1 MSANMLREQK
11 YECENMP
18 KHPRSVRDAQYA
30 KLKRSTKISGAPAPG
45 RPMDPD
51 PSDGSVD
58 VSPAHSPCTEWPR
71 KSRFPFFP
79 SRAALVDRVSSRRA
93 RRSRAASSALRAARQ
108 SLQQSIPN
116 VSPTATNR
124 VSPRESSLCTSPTPN
139 RCKRFDGFVQ
149 VDSWRR
155 CFEQQITSLS
165 IRWRSR
171 SC

>member
-58 VSPAHSPCTEWPR
+58 VSPAHSPCTEQPR

-79 SRAALVDRVSSRRA
+79 SRAAPVDCVSSPPRAPLERGFFRAA
-93 RRSRAASSALRAARQ
+93 RRSKIVATIDPQCLTYCNKSSFPQRIIPMHIAHPQSLQTIRRICSSRLMEEVLRAA
-108 SLQQSIPN
+108 
-116 VSPTATNR
+116 
-124 VSPRESSLCTSPTPN
+124 
-139 RCKRFDGFVQ
+139 DY
-149 VDSWRR
+149 
-155 CFEQQITSLS
+155 
-165 IRWRSR
+165 
-171 SC
+171 